1 MASENLIALIKV
13 LRERTGAGMMDCKK
27 ALEAS
32 GNDVEKSIDWLRE
45 KGIAKQAAKAS
56 RIAAEGMASTY
67 VEGNKA
73 IILEVNCETDFVA
86 KGDRYHALVEN
97 VAKQTLEANAK
108 DIDSAKEIT
117 NQLFVDATVAMGEK
131 INYRRFEYVEK
142 QDGEEFGAY
151 VHMGGKI
158 AVVTVTSKNAD
169 VAKGLAIH
177 IAANNPQYIS
187 MKDIPADV
195 LEHER
200 AITLEAAK
208 NDEKLANKPE
218 NILRGIVEG
227 KVRKML
233 AESVLEE
240 QVYLM
245 GDGTQ
250 TVGQYLK
257 SVGVTLVN
265 FVRYALGDGL
275 EKRVDN
281 FAEEVMKEAK

>member
-218 NILRGIVEG
+218 NILKGIVEG

-257 SVGVTLVN
+257 SVGVTLVK

>member
-158 AVVTVTSKNAD
+158 AVVTVPS
-169 VAKGLAIH
+169 I
-177 IAANNPQYIS
+177 I
-187 MKDIPADV
+187 IP
-195 LEHER
+195 
-200 AITLEAAK
+200 
-208 NDEKLANKPE
+208 
-218 NILRGIVEG
+218 GF
-227 KVRKML
+227 
-233 AESVLEE
+233 ESV
-240 QVYLM
+240 
-245 GDGTQ
+245 
-250 TVGQYLK
+250 
-257 SVGVTLVN
+257 
-265 FVRYALGDGL
+265 A
-275 EKRVDN
+275 
-281 FAEEVMKEAK
+281 